1 MAHTLTD
8 PREFDPNFF
17 DGILTL
23 RNLFAQPN
31 RLRVYPRQI
40 VVLEGRGRNRLSFVH
55 GMPDVTTLTSA
66 MTIQHKRMRR
76 GILERNDVPVPK
88 GAAFSMARGLKQAK
102 AFAQRLGFPVV
113 IKPSRG
119 DAGFYNFTDLGNQR
133 ELDWAIA
140 KMKVPTYERPGVFHS
155 GYTPMELGAPRRESG
170 RTIVPGGYRILVE
183 KQVAGQLVRF
193 LVYEG
198 AVISAVRCEGSPS
211 DGTLRSSSDVL
222 AQVHPLILKTV
233 KRAFHSF
240 PHTGIAAID
249 IVTSNVSDPNNN
261 GDAQVVDYWER
272 PFLWVQARDSLD
284 LALDLSERITSGYM
298 SSHGLNLDAVPSE
311 ARVHMRAHSLPSA
324 RLSQSSLSEIAT
336 DAGVKYSVSG
346 YSDLEGTIEGTLEGG
361 SLELAALIDA
371 ISNGAYHS
379 IPAGLIEVE
388 RV

>member
-1 MAHTLTD
+1 MAYSLTD
-8 PREFDPNFF
+8 PREFDPNYF

-23 RNLFAQPN
+23 RNLLAQPN

-40 VVLEGRGRNRLSFVH
+40 VILEGRGKNRLSFVH

-66 MTIQHKRMRR
+66 ITIQHKRMRR

-119 DAGFYNFTDLGNQR
+119 DAGFYNFTDLKNQR
-133 ELDWAIA
+133 EVDGAIT

-155 GYTPMELGAPRRESG
+155 GYTPMELGAPRWESG

-183 KQVAGQLVRF
+183 KQISGQLIRF

-198 AVISAVRCEGSPS
+198 DIISAVRCEGSPS
-211 DGTLRSSSDVL
+211 DGTLVSSSDVL
-222 AQVHPLILKTV
+222 AQVHPLILRTV

-249 IVTSNVSDPNNN
+249 IVTSNVSDPNDNR
-261 GDAQVVDYWER
+261 DAQVVDYWER

-284 LALDLSERITSGYM
+284 LALNLSGKIISKYMTSYGFKPH
-298 SSHGLNLDAVPSE
+298 SVPTE
-311 ARVHMRAHSLPSA
+311 MRVYVRACSLPSA

-336 DAGVKYSVSG
+336 DAGVSYSASD

-361 SLELAALIDA
+361 SFALAALIDA
-371 ISNGAYHS
+371 ISNGVYDS
-379 IPAGLIEVE
+379 VPAGLIEVE